1 MHRGLEVLLYNKDD
15 MAWTAIE
22 AYVGPV
28 GNTDEV
34 VQR

>member
-1 MHRGLEVLLYNKDD
+1 MHCELEVLLYNKDD
-15 MAWTAIE
+15 MAWTAME
-22 AYVGPV
+22 ANVGPV